1 VQAIRYRLEC
11 AYQQRPHHEKSG
23 GGFCAS
29 GKWKSIEGPE
39 QSDTTETKRPTG
51 EVNHRQAMLEQNVH
65 NVRSNGTA
73 NREALASAGLAMRNA
88 HGNHCSNHA

>member
-1 VQAIRYRLEC
+1 MRSQRAVLTGAAPYTIPDRFAALVQAIRDRLEC
-11 AYQQRPHHEKSG
+11 AYQQRPHHGKSG

-51 EVNHRQAMLEQNVH
+51 EVNHRQAML
-65 NVRSNGTA
+65 
-73 NREALASAGLAMRNA
+73 
-88 HGNHCSNHA
+88 